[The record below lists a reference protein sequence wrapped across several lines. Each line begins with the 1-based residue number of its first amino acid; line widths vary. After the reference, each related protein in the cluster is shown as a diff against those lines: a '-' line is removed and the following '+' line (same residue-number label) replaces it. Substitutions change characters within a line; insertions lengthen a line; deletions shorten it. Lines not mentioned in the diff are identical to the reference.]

1 MLEPLRQDVRYA
13 VRGLR
18 RTPGFT
24 LVVVLTLALGIG
36 TNTAIFS
43 VVDQLLLRP
52 LPYPNGDQL
61 CGSTSPSA
69 PAWRTRSDV
78 NRRELARLAAPEPDT
93 AVAGGVG
100 LGCG

>member
-1 MLEPLRQDVRYA
+1 MFDALRQDVRYA

-24 LVVVLTLALGIG
+24 VAVVLTLALGIG

-52 LPYPNGDQL
+52 LPYPDGDRIVRIHE
-61 CGSTSPSA
+61 TSVGDND
-69 PAWRTRSDV
+69 RSDV
-78 NRRELARLAAPEPDT
+78 NPANWLDWQRQSQTLASLAAWDR
-93 AVAGGVG
+93 
-100 LGCG
+100 L